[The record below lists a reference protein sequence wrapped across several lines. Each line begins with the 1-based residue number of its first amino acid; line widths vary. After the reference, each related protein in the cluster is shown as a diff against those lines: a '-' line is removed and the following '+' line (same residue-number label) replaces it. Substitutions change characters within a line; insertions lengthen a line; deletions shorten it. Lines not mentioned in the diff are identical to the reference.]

1 MAYLNYIRIGEKHFT
16 HDIDLN
22 NDSTYLKDEDGNIL
36 FEVTSSCVM
45 TNGSEKRYGTFH
57 MDTNN
62 KWFFAPGDGGYH
74 SKLKMTINSNDLI
87 ETEKHVF
94 TFMLNVRE
102 SA

>member
-22 NDSTYLKDEDGNIL
+22 NDSTYLKDEDGIIL
-36 FEVTSSCVM
+36 FEVSYDGVM
-45 TNGSEKRYGTFH
+45 TDGSEKRYGTFH
-57 MDTNN
+57 MDREN
-62 KWFFAPGDGGYH
+62 KWFFAPGASGYH
-74 SKLKMTINSNDLI
+74 SKFTMTIKSNDLI

-102 SA
+102 AA